1 MSNPPKAPIT
11 QLSALSSHRTKPT
24 LKTIA
29 ELSGLAVPT
38 VSRALKDAPD
48 ISSETKKLVRKVA
61 AEIGYV
67 PHAAGVR
74 LRTGRTFV
82 ISLVLST
89 RNEMMTHAAR
99 LMAAIV
105 KELRGTPYHLV
116 LTPFFADEDPMTPV
130 RYVVENGAADA
141 LILNETTPD
150 DPRVKYL
157 LERGFPFAT
166 HGRSRYCEQHP
177 YFDYDN
183 TSFGQI
189 AVEALLHKQRRF
201 IWMIAPPQQQNYAL
215 NMIEGAQ
222 QACAAQGLT
231 LHLSAHISSE
241 QTIEEVTHHVTQLLK
256 THPQID
262 AFICASTTCAIGVA
276 AALEAAGKAIGTDI
290 DIVAKEVIPFLK
302 LFRPQ
307 MLILHEDVAAAGTWL
322 CKAVL
327 QTISHPELKPL
338 QNMEVPVFA
347 ELANQL

>member
-1 MSNPPKAPIT
+1 MSNPPKTYRTP
-11 QLSALSSHRTKPT
+11 LSTLFSQRTKPT

-29 ELSGLAVPT
+29 ELSGLSVPT

-67 PHAAGVR
+67 PHPAGVR

-105 KELRGTPYHLV
+105 KELRGTSYHLI
-116 LTPFFADEDPMTPV
+116 LTPFFPDEDPMTPV
-130 RYVVENGAADA
+130 RYVVETGAADA

-166 HGRSRYCEQHP
+166 HGRTRYCELHP

-183 TSFGQI
+183 ARFGQI
-189 AVEALLHKQRRF
+189 AVRALLQKQRRF

-222 QACAAQGLT
+222 QACAIQGLT
-231 LHLSAHISSE
+231 LYLNDHISSD
-241 QTIEEVTHHVTQLLK
+241 QTIEEITQHVTQLLK
-256 THPQID
+256 THPHLD
-262 AFICASTTCAIGVA
+262 AFICASANCAIAVA
-276 AALEAAGKAIGTDI
+276 AAIEASGKTIGTDI

-302 LFRPQ
+302 LFRSQ

-327 QTISHPELKPL
+327 QTIEHSELAPL
-338 QNMEVPVFA
+338 QKLEVPQFA
-347 ELANQL
+347 ELAKQL

>member
-1 MSNPPKAPIT
+1 MSKPSKLT
-11 QLSALSSHRTKPT
+11 SSSSFSTYRTKPT

-67 PHAAGVR
+67 PHPAGVR

-116 LTPFFADEDPMTPV
+116 LTPFFPDEDPMTPV
-130 RYVVENGAADA
+130 RYVVETGAADA

-183 TSFGQI
+183 WSFGQI
-189 AVEALLHKQRRF
+189 AVEALVRKQRRF
-201 IWMIAPPQQQNYAL
+201 IWLIAPPQQQNYAL

-222 QACAAQGLT
+222 QACAQQGLT
-231 LHLSAHISSE
+231 LYLSEAISSE
-241 QTIEEVTHHVTQLLK
+241 QTIEEVTQNVAQVLQ

-262 AFICASTTCAIGVA
+262 AFICASTNCAIGVA
-276 AALEAAGKAIGTDI
+276 AAIEAAGKLIGTEI
-290 DIVAKEVIPFLK
+290 DIVAKESIPFLK

-307 MLILHEDVAAAGTWL
+307 MLIMHEDVAAAGTWL
-322 CKAVL
+322 CQAVL
-327 QTISHPELKPL
+327 QTIEQPELAPL
-338 QNMEVPVFA
+338 QKLEIP
-347 ELANQL
+347 ELLELTRQL